1 MAFEKSHKI
10 VKGLSWLILVGIAGV
25 LVLWLLV
32 PQRLVTYGQQMRIV
46 ATRLQLGY
54 TGAAFVWRVKYA
66 LRYRINLENVMF
78 DRKPFDC
85 DWDASPTGSKP
96 CHYERI
102 DVAMNSKGEIVDGS
116 HVTLNAEKS
125 RISLDDGHT
134 WYDAPAD
141 LGVRKVR
148 VGWKPSRKVKN
159 RGVAPRRNPVA
170 IASTVG

>member
-1 MAFEKSHKI
+1 MAFEKYHEI
-10 VKGLSWLILVGIAGV
+10 VKGLSWLVLVGIAGV

-32 PQRLVTYGQQMRIV
+32 PQKLVTYGQQMRIV
-46 ATRLQLGY
+46 AARLQRDY
-54 TGAAFVWRVKYA
+54 TGAAFAWRIKYA
-66 LRYRINLENVMF
+66 LRYEVNLDNVTF
-78 DRKPFDC
+78 ERKPFDC
-85 DWDASPTGSKP
+85 DWDAAPIGSKH

-148 VGWKPSRKVKN
+148 VGWN
-159 RGVAPRRNPVA
+159 RVEK
-170 IASTVG
+170 